1 MTDSRPRMRRARP
14 RTVRALATAVVGAL
28 LFTLAPLPAA
38 ADTDAVDVD
47 EIITQVSIEV
57 GSNGAAASGTP
68 ITATATTSNGTDDRL
83 AEGTVRLELNRTPLA
98 DAAAL
103 SAWLDTG
110 AAPGPFDVLDSQ
122 ETPEIAPLD
131 RTQTALMGTVEETDD
146 LAEGV
151 YAVRAVMQTGE
162 ADVTERTE
170 LTARA
175 VLTIRDAAP
184 QVGVLVPVTA
194 TPESGELLTSDELS
208 ALTGPEGSLTAVLDA
223 VAGTEAVL
231 AIDPAIVASIRVLG
245 ASAPIA
251 AIDWLTRLE
260 TMPNERFALQFG
272 DADATAQAVAGLPE
286 LLQPTSLTV
295 FTNPDDFAVD
305 ATPAPTTAPTAPELP
320 DEEQLRVINRG
331 IEGVLW
337 PEGQVDAAV
346 LETFTEYLGDEGVT
360 ILPASAVEGETGAH
374 ATAGGADLLVLDDVV
389 SQTLSAAAAELDA
402 ERRAALLARAAAEL
416 FFSGAPASGVLIG
429 LQRDQTRTM
438 IALDE
443 VLDSVSTTPLRSIR
457 TAEPVD
463 VDVIGAPD
471 QTRASAISTLMDD
484 EQRLEAFATILAD
497 PQVLLGPERV
507 RLLRLLAVQSD
518 NFENRLSA
526 HRVSTVKT
534 LNSVDIQDPRPI
546 QLLTA
551 NVDLPVWV
559 RNDLPW
565 PVNLRL
571 YVQPSDSRIDIE
583 RVTEVTALGAS
594 NTRVNLP
601 VASRIASG
609 ELDVRF
615 SLTSPSGVT
624 IGTAKTAD
632 VTVRAEWEGI
642 GLGILATVIVLLL
655 GFGVIRTVR
664 RRRRDEDAGS
674 EADAGAVADAG
685 AETEPAPDGG
695 ADAPVSDDGATR

>member
-1 MTDSRPRMRRARP
+1 
-14 RTVRALATAVVGAL
+14 
-28 LFTLAPLPAA
+28 
-38 ADTDAVDVD
+38 
-47 EIITQVSIEV
+47 
-57 GSNGAAASGTP
+57 
-68 ITATATTSNGTDDRL
+68 
-83 AEGTVRLELNRTPLA
+83 
-98 DAAAL
+98 
-103 SAWLDTG
+103 
-110 AAPGPFDVLDSQ
+110 
-122 ETPEIAPLD
+122 
-131 RTQTALMGTVEETDD
+131 
-146 LAEGV
+146 
-151 YAVRAVMQTGE
+151 
-162 ADVTERTE
+162 
-170 LTARA
+170 
-175 VLTIRDAAP
+175 
-184 QVGVLVPVTA
+184 
-194 TPESGELLTSDELS
+194 
-208 ALTGPEGSLTAVLDA
+208 
-223 VAGTEAVL
+223 
-231 AIDPAIVASIRVLG
+231 
-245 ASAPIA
+245 
-251 AIDWLTRLE
+251 
-260 TMPNERFALQFG
+260 
-272 DADATAQAVAGLPE
+272 
-286 LLQPTSLTV
+286 
-295 FTNPDDFAVD
+295 
-305 ATPAPTTAPTAPELP
+305 
-320 DEEQLRVINRG
+320 
-331 IEGVLW
+331 
-337 PEGQVDAAV
+337 
-346 LETFTEYLGDEGVT
+346 
-360 ILPASAVEGETGAH
+360 
-374 ATAGGADLLVLDDVV
+374 
-389 SQTLSAAAAELDA
+389 
-402 ERRAALLARAAAEL
+402 
-416 FFSGAPASGVLIG
+416 
-429 LQRDQTRTM
+429 
-438 IALDE
+438 
-443 VLDSVSTTPLRSIR
+443 
-457 TAEPVD
+457 
-463 VDVIGAPD
+463 DVIGAPD